1 MNFYIKP
8 KFFLIKIFQ
17 CNSNHEVFR
26 KAGSKAR
33 QKKLVQKIEDDMEI
47 DWNEVDPSDAV
58 SILKVGKV
66 HPFRCHF
73 YNCDTYNMSHH
84 IICDILYDVKCE

>member
-1 MNFYIKP
+1 MYQYCQLLKYFK
-8 KFFLIKIFQ
+8 

-58 SILKVGKV
+58 SILKVCINTELQIPKMG
-66 HPFRCHF
+66 FQT
-73 YNCDTYNMSHH
+73 DA
-84 IICDILYDVKCE
+84 IILERLQSISLKTRLKIL

>member
-1 MNFYIKP
+1 MCQYCQLLKYFK
-8 KFFLIKIFQ
+8 

-58 SILKVGKV
+58 SILKVRELGILSAGLQT
-66 HPFRCHF
+66 
-73 YNCDTYNMSHH
+73 DTS
-84 IICDILYDVKCE
+84 